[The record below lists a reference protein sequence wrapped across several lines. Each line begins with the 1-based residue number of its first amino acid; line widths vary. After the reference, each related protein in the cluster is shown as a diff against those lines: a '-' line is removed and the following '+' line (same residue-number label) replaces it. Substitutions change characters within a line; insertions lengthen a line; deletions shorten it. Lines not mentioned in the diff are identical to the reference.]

1 MTGWKGRCQER
12 VQEDIRREEG
22 REVSMAWSRP
32 WNDRLDIRKEP
43 TEACLHERGE
53 VCSNSLARLARFAS
67 LLTLRPA
74 RQRGAFDRWPIR
86 RATLELLH
94 YPGRALWSGLCF
106 AVPGLRQ
113 RRVRIGVDT
122 ALCCTALPLRR
133 PHRRDCWQD
142 DNNRH
147 SQQQQPSIPLS
158 VHLSSAPA
166 SSPPTAGLS
175 RLAPPRRSDKPP
187 SYHITPRPRRW
198 LAT

>member
-122 ALCCTALPLRR
+122 SLCCTALPL
-133 PHRRDCWQD
+133 PYADLTAEIAGKTITIATH
-142 DNNRH
+142 NNNNH
-147 SQQQQPSIPLS
+147 QSPYPSI
-158 VHLSSAPA
+158 
-166 SSPPTAGLS
+166 S
-175 RLAPPRRSDKPP
+175 RLHPPPP
-187 SYHITPRPRRW
+187 HPPQAYPGSLHRAVVTSRLRTTSRQGRDVG
-198 LAT
+198 